1 MLKLKTIIISVVLI
15 LAVLLVAV
23 SPYIL
28 FGLFL
33 MLLAI
38 GIYLTVRNITEWRA
52 KCK

>member
-1 MLKLKTIIISVVLI
+1 MPKLKTIIISIALI
-15 LAVLLVAV
+15 IAVLLVAV

-33 MLLAI
+33 MILAI
-38 GIYLTVRNITEWRA
+38 GIYLTVRNVTDWRA